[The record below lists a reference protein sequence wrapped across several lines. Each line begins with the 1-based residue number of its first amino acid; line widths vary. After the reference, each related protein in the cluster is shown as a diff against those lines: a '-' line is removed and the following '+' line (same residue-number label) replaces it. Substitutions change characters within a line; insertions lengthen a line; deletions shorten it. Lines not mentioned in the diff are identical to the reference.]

1 MATST
6 ILFMVGAGVSFI
18 FTMAGTIVQGKETKD
33 TVEKTTKEYL
43 SNNNKNK

>member
-6 ILFMVGAGVSFI
+6 IWFMVGAGISFACTI
-18 FTMAGTIVQGKETKD
+18 VGTIAQAKENQE